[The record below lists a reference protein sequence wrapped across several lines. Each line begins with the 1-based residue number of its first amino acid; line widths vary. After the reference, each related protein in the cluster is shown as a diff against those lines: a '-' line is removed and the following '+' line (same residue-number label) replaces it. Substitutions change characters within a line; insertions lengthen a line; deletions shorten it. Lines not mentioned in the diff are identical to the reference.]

1 MPCPRLAHL
10 QSLLRKYER
19 ELKRLRAELEE
30 RSRNLVDKR
39 QLLFV
44 EGERRRAEAD
54 KMAAI
59 RALEVTKLRRTIR
72 VRVASRFTRRSA
84 RIRDTIFAIGLNA
97 DEVHFDGNMIRH
109 QGCTDEKTTIAQRAC
124 WSGQYRAISRSL
136 LAVETHCRTSFL
148 LGTLVGV
155 PTRKGRKKTP

>member
-1 MPCPRLAHL
+1 M
-10 QSLLRKYER
+10 LRKYER

-59 RALEVTKLRRTIR
+59 RALEV
-72 VRVASRFTRRSA
+72 
-84 RIRDTIFAIGLNA
+84 
-97 DEVHFDGNMIRH
+97 
-109 QGCTDEKTTIAQRAC
+109 
-124 WSGQYRAISRSL
+124 
-136 LAVETHCRTSFL
+136 
-148 LGTLVGV
+148 
-155 PTRKGRKKTP
+155 

>member
-1 MPCPRLAHL
+1 MGTLTYIPPQIFPPFQANSTMLRFNIRIPGYNINRQSNPTECRFHAHEKTK
-10 QSLLRKYER
+10 SLLRKYER

-59 RALEVTKLRRTIR
+59 RALEV
-72 VRVASRFTRRSA
+72 S
-84 RIRDTIFAIGLNA
+84 
-97 DEVHFDGNMIRH
+97 
-109 QGCTDEKTTIAQRAC
+109 
-124 WSGQYRAISRSL
+124 
-136 LAVETHCRTSFL
+136 
-148 LGTLVGV
+148 
-155 PTRKGRKKTP
+155 

>member
-1 MPCPRLAHL
+1 MRVSSYSPEHVGQHLSRDRQPHLLHPPPQALFLAWRNARSSYCL
-10 QSLLRKYER
+10 LTQSLLRKYER

-59 RALEVTKLRRTIR
+59 RALEVNQCVYDFVSHLVSYLSFYAVGTLYGACH
-72 VRVASRFTRRSA
+72 VRGPMDVPRKDAASRSDRDWGRA
-84 RIRDTIFAIGLNA
+84 RLMVRY
-97 DEVHFDGNMIRH
+97 
-109 QGCTDEKTTIAQRAC
+109 
-124 WSGQYRAISRSL
+124 S
-136 LAVETHCRTSFL
+136 
-148 LGTLVGV
+148 
-155 PTRKGRKKTP
+155 

>member
-1 MPCPRLAHL
+1 MRESHLLGLSRPCKP

-59 RALEVTKLRRTIR
+59 RALEV
-72 VRVASRFTRRSA
+72 
-84 RIRDTIFAIGLNA
+84 N
-97 DEVHFDGNMIRH
+97 
-109 QGCTDEKTTIAQRAC
+109 Q
-124 WSGQYRAISRSL
+124 
-136 LAVETHCRTSFL
+136 
-148 LGTLVGV
+148 
-155 PTRKGRKKTP
+155 